1 MGFSCIFCCLSFC
14 RRCAI
19 AILQL
24 IDQLHVLISQGT
36 PVPFS
41 AYRLVRARDVEQ
53 LLERM
58 RITVPSSIRESERTL
73 ADRDRIM
80 NEARAEADRIIQQ
93 ARQQAMEML
102 SERSLIAT
110 AQAEA
115 DRIIVEG
122 KDIARRRTEE
132 ADTYAVQV
140 LQDLAQR
147 LQALT
152 QQINNGIEL
161 MQDGQRLSTEPPEQ
175 PERPP
180 RKPPRFL
187 SKS

>member
-1 MGFSCIFCCLSFC
+1 M
-14 RRCAI
+14 
-19 AILQL
+19 
-24 IDQLHVLISQGT
+24 LISQGT
-36 PVPFS
+36 PIPFS

-73 ADRDRIM
+73 AERDRIM

-102 SERSLIAT
+102 SEKSLIAT

-115 DRIIVEG
+115 DRIVFEG
-122 KDIARRRTEE
+122 REIARRRTEE
-132 ADTYAVQV
+132 ADTYAVQA

-147 LQALT
+147 LHGLI
-152 QQINNGIEL
+152 QQVNNGIEL
-161 MQDGQRLSTEPPEQ
+161 MQEGQRLPAEQAEQ

-187 SKS
+187 SKG

>member
-1 MGFSCIFCCLSFC
+1 
-14 RRCAI
+14 
-19 AILQL
+19 L

-73 ADRDRIM
+73 AERDRIM

-102 SERSLIAT
+102 SEKSLIAT
-110 AQAEA
+110 AQVEA
-115 DRIIVEG
+115 DRIIGEG
-122 KDIARRRTEE
+122 KEIARRRTEE

-140 LQDLAQR
+140 LQDLSQR
-147 LQALT
+147 LQTLL
-152 QQINNGIEL
+152 QQVGNGIEL
-161 MQDGQRLSTEPPEQ
+161 MQEGQKPPAEPPER
-175 PERPP
+175 PERSE
-180 RKPPRFL
+180 RKTPRFL

>member
-1 MGFSCIFCCLSFC
+1 
-14 RRCAI
+14 
-19 AILQL
+19 L
-24 IDQLHVLISQGT
+24 IDQLQVLISQGT
-36 PVPFS
+36 PIPFT
-41 AYRLVRARDVEQ
+41 AYRLVRANDVEL

-73 ADRDRIM
+73 AERDRIM

-102 SERSLIAT
+102 SEKSLIAT

-115 DRIIVEG
+115 DRIILEG
-122 KDIARRRTEE
+122 KEIARRRTEE

-140 LQDLAQR
+140 LQDLSQR
-147 LQALT
+147 LQAIS
-152 QQINNGIEL
+152 QQVGNGIEL
-161 MQDGQRLSTEPPEQ
+161 MQEGQKLVVEQAEQ
-175 PERPP
+175 PERAP

-187 SKS
+187 MKG

>member
-1 MGFSCIFCCLSFC
+1 
-14 RRCAI
+14 
-19 AILQL
+19 L
-24 IDQLHVLISQGT
+24 IDQLHVLISQAT
-36 PVPFS
+36 PIPFTS
-41 AYRLVRARDVEQ
+41 YRLVQARDVEQ

-73 ADRDRIM
+73 SERDRIM
-80 NEARAEADRIIQQ
+80 NEARSEADRIIQQ

-102 SERSLIAT
+102 SEKSLIAT

-122 KDIARRRTEE
+122 KDLARRRTEE

-147 LQALT
+147 LQAIS
-152 QQINNGIEL
+152 QQVGNGIEL
-161 MQDGQRLSTEPPEQ
+161 MQEGQKLPVDQIEQ

-187 SKS
+187 SKG

>member
-1 MGFSCIFCCLSFC
+1 
-14 RRCAI
+14 
-19 AILQL
+19 L
-24 IDQLHVLISQGT
+24 IDQLQVLISQGT
-36 PVPFS
+36 SVPFTV
-41 AYRLVRARDVEQ
+41 YRLVRARDVEQ

-58 RITVPSSIRESERTL
+58 RITVPSSIRDSERTL
-73 ADRDRIM
+73 AERDRIM

-102 SERSLIAT
+102 SEKSLIAT

-115 DRIIVEG
+115 DRVILEG

-147 LQALT
+147 LQSIT
-152 QQINNGIEL
+152 QQVNNGIEL
-161 MQDGQRLSTEPPEQ
+161 MQDGQRLPAEQ
-175 PERPP
+175 PEPVERPV

-187 SKS
+187 TKG

>member
-1 MGFSCIFCCLSFC
+1 M
-14 RRCAI
+14 
-19 AILQL
+19 
-24 IDQLHVLISQGT
+24 IDQLHVLISQAT
-36 PVPFS
+36 PIPFT

-73 ADRDRIM
+73 AERDRIM

-102 SERSLIAT
+102 SEKSLIAT

-132 ADTYAVQV
+132 ADNYAVQV
-140 LQDLAQR
+140 LQDLAAR
-147 LQALT
+147 LQSIS
-152 QQINNGIEL
+152 QQVSNGIEL
-161 MQDGQRLSTEPPEQ
+161 MQEGQKLPVDQPEQ

-187 SKS
+187 PKG

>member
-1 MGFSCIFCCLSFC
+1 M
-14 RRCAI
+14 
-19 AILQL
+19 

-36 PVPFS
+36 PIPFS

-73 ADRDRIM
+73 AERDRIM

-102 SERSLIAT
+102 SEKALIAT

-115 DRIIVEG
+115 DRIVLEA
-122 KDIARRRTEE
+122 KEIARGRTEE
-132 ADTYAVQV
+132 ADGYAVHV
-140 LQDLAQR
+140 LQELAQH
-147 LQALT
+147 LQTLS
-152 QQINNGIEL
+152 QQVNNGIGL
-161 MQDGQRLSTEPPEQ
+161 MQDAQHMPVEQPPEQ

-187 SKS
+187 SKG

>member
-1 MGFSCIFCCLSFC
+1 M
-14 RRCAI
+14 
-19 AILQL
+19 L
-24 IDQLHVLISQGT
+24 IGQGT

-73 ADRDRIM
+73 AER
-80 NEARAEADRIIQQ
+80 DRIIQQ

-102 SERSLIAT
+102 SEKALIAT

-115 DRIIVEG
+115 DRIILEA
-122 KDIARRRTEE
+122 KEIARSRTEE
-132 ADTYAVQV
+132 ADSYAVHV
-140 LQDLAQR
+140 LQELAQHMH
-147 LQALT
+147 ALS
-152 QQINNGIEL
+152 QQVNNGIEL
-161 MQDGQRLSTEPPEQ
+161 MQGGQQMPAEQPPEQ

-187 SKS
+187 SKGQP

>member
-1 MGFSCIFCCLSFC
+1 
-14 RRCAI
+14 
-19 AILQL
+19 L

-36 PVPFS
+36 SIPFS
-41 AYRLVRARDVEQ
+41 AYRLVRARDIEQ

-73 ADRDRIM
+73 AERDRIM

-147 LQALT
+147 LQAIMH
-152 QQINNGIEL
+152 QVNNGIEL
-161 MQDGQRLSTEPPEQ
+161 MQDGQRLPAEPPEQ

-180 RKPPRFL
+180 RKQPRFL
-187 SKS
+187 SKG

>member
-1 MGFSCIFCCLSFC
+1 
-14 RRCAI
+14 
-19 AILQL
+19 L

-73 ADRDRIM
+73 AERDRIM

-93 ARQQAMEML
+93 ARQQAMDML
-102 SERSLIAT
+102 SEKSLIAT

-115 DRIIVEG
+115 DRIILEG
-122 KDIARRRTEE
+122 KEVARHRTEE

-140 LQDLAQR
+140 LQDLSQQ
-147 LQALT
+147 LQAIS
-152 QQINNGIEL
+152 QQVSNGLEL
-161 MQDGQRLSTEPPEQ
+161 MQGGQRLPVEQPEA

-180 RKPPRFL
+180 RKTPRFM
-187 SKS
+187 SKG

>member
-1 MGFSCIFCCLSFC
+1 
-14 RRCAI
+14 
-19 AILQL
+19 L
-24 IDQLHVLISQGT
+24 IDQLHVLISHGT
-36 PVPFS
+36 QIPLS

-73 ADRDRIM
+73 AERDRIM
-80 NEARAEADRIIQQ
+80 NEARAEAERIIQQ

-102 SERSLIAT
+102 SEKALIAT

-115 DRIIVEG
+115 DRIILEG

-132 ADTYAVQV
+132 ADTYAVEV
-140 LQDLAQR
+140 LQDLAHR
-147 LQALT
+147 LQALM
-152 QQINNGIEL
+152 QQVNNGIEL
-161 MQDGQRLSTEPPEQ
+161 MQDGQRLPAEPPEQ
-175 PERPP
+175 QPERPA

-187 SKS
+187 SKG

>member
-1 MGFSCIFCCLSFC
+1 
-14 RRCAI
+14 
-19 AILQL
+19 L
-24 IDQLHVLISQGT
+24 IDQLHVLISQAT
-36 PVPFS
+36 PIPFS
-41 AYRLVRARDVEQ
+41 SYRLVRAPEVEQ

-80 NEARAEADRIIQQ
+80 NEARSEADRIIQH

-115 DRIIVEG
+115 DRIINEG

-140 LQDLAQR
+140 LQDLSQR
-147 LQALT
+147 LQGIT
-152 QQINNGIEL
+152 QQVTNGIDVMLE
-161 MQDGQRLSTEPPEQ
+161 GQRLPVEQLEQ

-180 RKPPRFL
+180 RKSPRFL
-187 SKS
+187 SKG

>member
-1 MGFSCIFCCLSFC
+1 
-14 RRCAI
+14 
-19 AILQL
+19 L
-24 IDQLHVLISQGT
+24 IDQLHVLISQAT
-36 PVPFS
+36 PIPFT
-41 AYRLVRARDVEQ
+41 AYRLVRARDIEQ

-73 ADRDRIM
+73 AERDRIM

-102 SERSLIAT
+102 SEKSLIAT

-122 KDIARRRTEE
+122 KDLARRRTEE

-140 LQDLAQR
+140 LQDLAAR
-147 LQALT
+147 LQT
-152 QQINNGIEL
+152 ISQQVVNGIEV
-161 MQDGQRLSTEPPEQ
+161 MQEGQKLPVDQPEQ

-187 SKS
+187 SKG

>member
-1 MGFSCIFCCLSFC
+1 M
-14 RRCAI
+14 
-19 AILQL
+19 
-24 IDQLHVLISQGT
+24 
-36 PVPFS
+36 
-41 AYRLVRARDVEQ
+41 RARDIEH

-80 NEARAEADRIIQQ
+80 NEARVEAERIIQQ

-102 SERSLIAT
+102 SEKALIAT

-115 DRIIVEG
+115 DRIISEG
-122 KDIARRRTEE
+122 KEIARRRTEE

-140 LQDLAQR
+140 LQDLS
-147 LQALT
+147 
-152 QQINNGIEL
+152 QQLRTMMQQVANGIDL
-161 MQDGQRLSTEPPEQ
+161 MQGGQQLPPAEPL
-175 PERPP
+175 ERAERVE
-180 RKPPRFL
+180 RKAPRFL